1 MCFTDRFPDI
11 VDCRYDY
18 LERCDSLAD
27 VRAEV
32 TALWRETAGAL
43 PPDAADRV
51 DREVALWIED
61 AILRHDVPW
70 FSEGIKAELAR
81 DGVPVTKA
89 DVLDD
94 YFNSH
99 RALVTE
105 ILTDLTPEEASRR
118 TADGVLFDDSITG
131 NLSAYTAK
139 DILAAWWRLKLI

>member
-27 VRAEV
+27 VKAEV
-32 TALWRETAGAL
+32 TALWRETAGNL
-43 PPDAADRV
+43 PPDAAEIV

-81 DGVPVTKA
+81 DGIPVTRA
-89 DVLDD
+89 DVLDE
-94 YFNSH
+94 YFDSH
-99 RALVTE
+99 RSLVTE
-105 ILTDLTPEEASRR
+105 ILIDHTPEEASRR
-118 TADGVLFDDSITG
+118 AADGILFDDSITG
-131 NLSAYTAK
+131 NLSAYHAK
-139 DILAAWWRLKLI
+139 EILASWWRLKLL